1 MESCVPAGEEAHHKY
16 SPQISYV
23 CVVVCAVRF
32 FCASGNK
39 MQPRENSTTDADDDD
54 DVDDDS
60 CCIVVLVWSGWQM
73 KFQILF
79 GDSTNF
85 KLYPCRPRRLLLKA

>member
-1 MESCVPAGEEAHHKY
+1 MRKKVVPLRSNHVFMWICRWKVVCQHVAEAEEEEAHHKY
-16 SPQISYV
+16 SPHIS
-23 CVVVCAVRF
+23 CVCAVRF

-60 CCIVVLVWSGWQM
+60 CCMVVLAGLVG
-73 KFQILF
+73 K
-79 GDSTNF
+79 
-85 KLYPCRPRRLLLKA
+85 